1 MQRGNVRGGPAVQK
15 EKRDQKNDR
24 RKREKRRIT
33 PGAVAAL
40 VLLLILPGMAVFRLC
55 PPLDI
60 RWVLGYWL
68 VISAVTYALYFR
80 DKRKAEAGEWRIPES
95 TLHLAEL
102 IGGWP
107 AAFFAQR
114 EFRHKISKQSYQTT
128 FWMIVTLY
136 QAVAGDFL
144 LRWSITRNVWA
155 LIQRLAA

>member
-1 MQRGNVRGGPAVQK
+1 MQRGKARGGTAVPK
-15 EKRDQKNDR
+15 ERSDR
-24 RKREKRRIT
+24 RKQEKRQIT
-33 PGAVAAL
+33 PGAIAAL
-40 VLLLILPGMAVFRLC
+40 GVLLILPGMAVFRLC
-55 PPLDI
+55 PPLDF

-68 VISAVTYALYFR
+68 VLSAVTYALYFR

-114 EFRHKISKQSYQTT
+114 EFRHKISKQSYQAT
-128 FWMIVTLY
+128 FWMIVILY

-144 LRWSITRNVWA
+144 LQWTITRNIWM
-155 LIQRLAA
+155 LIQRWAA